1 MNSKIIKIYTPTFHF
16 LITSGWI
23 MCSVLIS
30 RRPIKVPHLPHVS
43 SYTSISL
50 DIHRPH
56 KALFKPD
63 AEFVMFETLFNLTWE
78 KSYFFPHISS
88 PWVGEAAQWNALW
101 LSEPFTFSSVLLW
114 VSTHEQLPTGT
125 QFTQEQEGDCRSA
138 LKGRAQRGLQSF
150 LRAVIKTGR

>member
-30 RRPIKVPHLPHVS
+30 RRPIKVPRLPHVS

-50 DIHRPH
+50 DIHRYH

-78 KSYFFPHISS
+78 KSYFFLTSVVLELEKKHSVNGSLSHRAFHFPQHFCEWAHMSS
-88 PWVGEAAQWNALW
+88 CPQ
-101 LSEPFTFSSVLLW
+101 EPSSCRSRKETAVLLSREEHKEVCRAFW
-114 VSTHEQLPTGT
+114 EQW
-125 QFTQEQEGDCRSA
+125 
-138 LKGRAQRGLQSF
+138 
-150 LRAVIKTGR
+150 